1 MFNIIDDFLFDK
13 DHVMEYF
20 VPFLLFL
27 FRNIKVDLVFEEI
40 KLDLELL
47 KKMVTLGDELRMI
60 FDRDWFLD

>member
-47 KKMVTLGDELRMI
+47 KKMVTLG
-60 FDRDWFLD
+60 